1 MKKRIPALFLA
12 MLILLLPAAAASDAN
27 PVSEAT
33 NGVVQVYSE
42 TTLSDGT
49 MVAGTGTAFGV
60 GTVGE
65 PATIFITNRHVVTAQ
80 NADGSLTQSQRVYLM
95 LGQNALTITQRAVE
109 VDGELYASEEYLP
122 PLYDANTNQ
131 MVACT
136 VLFCSEEYDL
146 AILQTAEP
154 VEGRMALPLLKADG
168 NVEAGQTVYAL
179 GYPNSADAAS
189 TDEGSTSYS
198 ASVESQTVTKG
209 VVSRLVDYSNQNC
222 RIVQHTASINPGNSG
237 GALITEDGAVVG
249 VNTIS
254 FNLDGMTSSS
264 ADHYGAVDAA
274 YVMRVLDQLDL
285 TYTQYRAG
293 SALPVMI
300 LAAVGAVAVVVVV
313 LLVVRKRKGVPV
325 QGQAD
330 SDQLLPAPDPEPV
343 PQPAPI
349 PGDSGLRFQALSGA
363 LAGRRFSIN
372 GTVRIGRDPARN
384 DLVYPAGAQGVS
396 GVHCMLSL
404 SGGNLYLKDLGSTYG
419 TFLGDGRRLAANESI
434 QLKMG
439 DRFWL
444 GSEAECFVITGRG
457 GV

>member
-1 MKKRIPALFLA
+1 MKRIKKLCAAVMACALLCV
-12 MLILLLPAAAASDAN
+12 L
-27 PVSEAT
+27 
-33 NGVVQVYSE
+33 
-42 TTLSDGT
+42 TLSGCSADGSEVQEARKGVMCVLCIFQCT
-49 MVAGTGTAFGV
+49 TEPYEGVQIVGRGSAFGV
-60 GTVGE
+60 GKAGQETDV
-65 PATIFITNRHVVTAQ
+65 FVTNRHVVGDFSDQFQLT
-80 NADGSLTQSQRVYLM
+80 DGSVARLDFTLVKAYL
-95 LGQNALTITQRAVE
+95 LLDDNAYSDSTGLDTSRAV
-109 VDGELYASEEYLP
+109 P
-122 PLYDANTNQ
+122 
-131 MVACT
+131 CT
-136 VLFCSEEYDL
+136 VLYEADSDEPDL
-146 AILQTAEP
+146 AVLRAAEP

-325 QGQAD
+325 QGQTD

>member
-1 MKKRIPALFLA
+1 M
-12 MLILLLPAAAASDAN
+12 
-27 PVSEAT
+27 
-33 NGVVQVYSE
+33 
-42 TTLSDGT
+42 
-49 MVAGTGTAFGV
+49 
-60 GTVGE
+60 
-65 PATIFITNRHVVTAQ
+65 
-80 NADGSLTQSQRVYLM
+80 
-95 LGQNALTITQRAVE
+95 
-109 VDGELYASEEYLP
+109 
-122 PLYDANTNQ
+122 
-131 MVACT
+131 
-136 VLFCSEEYDL
+136 
-146 AILQTAEP
+146 
-154 VEGRMALPLLKADG
+154 
-168 NVEAGQTVYAL
+168 YAL

-293 SALPVMI
+293 GALPVVI

-313 LLVVRKRKGVPV
+313 LLVVRKRKGAPV
-325 QGQAD
+325 QGQTD